1 MGDWDWAAIE
11 FWFIVIQF
19 IVLGVGGLIAR
30 SIRANSERITRLR
43 LDVDAHDERLERELG
58 AHAERLARLEAAQVT
73 HEDLS
78 RIYERLDF
86 NATGLA
92 EVKGTLTAVHGTL
105 QTIQQHLLD
114 RAAP

>member
-1 MGDWDWAAIE
+1 MGDWDWAALE
-11 FWFIVIQF
+11 FWFIAVQCV
-19 IVLGVGGLIAR
+19 VLGVGGLIAR

-58 AHAERLARLEAAQVT
+58 AHAERLARLEAAQIT

-78 RIYERLDF
+78 RIYERLDA
-86 NATGLA
+86 NAGAIA
-92 EVKGTLTAVHGTL
+92 EVKGTMSAMHGTL

-114 RAAP
+114 KAAA